1 MSSHNIW
8 FCGAIRNILFSVEK
22 VIHLE
27 LHQVENKI
35 LIRYIVTLKTS

>member
-27 LHQVENKI
+27 LHQVEKI